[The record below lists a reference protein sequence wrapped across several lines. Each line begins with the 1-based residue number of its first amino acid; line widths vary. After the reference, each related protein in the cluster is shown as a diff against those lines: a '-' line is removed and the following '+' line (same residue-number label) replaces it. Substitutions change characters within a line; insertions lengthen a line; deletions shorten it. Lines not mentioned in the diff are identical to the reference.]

1 MVKNIDF
8 TIFVSIYPFVSLF
21 VSSLVLFDRSFIHL
35 FVCSCLW
42 SCGHFVF
49 WSCVRQVVFLFVFF
63 RLLVVC
69 SCGRVIVWSFHS
81 LDLLIF
87 SSCVR
92 LYSICLFRVFSEG
105 RFPEA
110 VYFYGISQD
119 SKFTLSLLQL
129 TEKEATNARSE
140 NGKASMQRLAENI
153 ANLDPEVILL
163 YTTEENIQLLM
174 TQTVCWRL
182 LIRFSFHVFFHCPRR
197 PNTKSE
203 DHWFYAEDLSNID
216 ESNRNDEISSKRGQV
231 RIFHC
236 IWKRE
241 ATKAKF
247 PR

>member
-8 TIFVSIYPFVSLF
+8 TIFVSIYPFVSLIF
-21 VSSLVLFDRSFIHL
+21 SSLVLFDRSFVHL
-35 FVCSCLW
+35 FVCSCV
-42 SCGHFVF
+42 CGRVVILSSGRLVVCSAGRFFV
-49 WSCVRQVVFLFVFF
+49 CFF

-69 SCGRVIVWSFHS
+69 SCGRVIVWSFYS

-182 LIRFSFHVFFHCPRR
+182 LIRFSFHFFFHCPRR

-203 DHWFYAEDLSNID
+203 DH
-216 ESNRNDEISSKRGQV
+216 
-231 RIFHC
+231 
-236 IWKRE
+236 
-241 ATKAKF
+241 
-247 PR
+247 